1 LRRFIVDYPKD
12 PLVAKAQRMAQHAIR
27 LLASHELYV
36 AKFYKDRDYPMAAIG
51 RLHTLITTYPT
62 SGFEPEALLL
72 LGESYLDLKDG
83 VQAKQAFAELQK
95 RYPKSEF
102 ASEAKAHLAKLEKRP
117 TG

>member
-1 LRRFIVDYPKD
+1 
-12 PLVAKAQRMAQHAIR
+12 
-27 LLASHELYV
+27 
-36 AKFYKDRDYPMAAIG
+36 
-51 RLHTLITTYPT
+51 
-62 SGFEPEALLL
+62 L